1 MKLSLFSLCF
11 FYHLITFAAPIP
23 ATSTSRL
30 TDPSY
35 GLFFNQLGFTLKIE
49 KTPWI
54 LSHHDADLY
63 QEGFRFV
70 PEDKSRKL
78 ATVSVRMDKMSSQT
92 NFALYSKR
100 WMRDYTNYG
109 FDLLGYKEINF
120 GGGPALVV
128 DLVSRLKNRQLR
140 QIILNSKQKIAILTC
155 LDEQST
161 FSKTLPECNQ
171 IFSSFK
177 WL

>member
-1 MKLSLFSLCF
+1 MKQFLILILLFISI
-11 FYHLITFAAPIP
+11 YTEAAPIP

-35 GLFFNQLGFTLKIE
+35 GLFFNQLGFSLKIE

-54 LSHHDADLY
+54 LSHHDSELY

-70 PEDKSRKL
+70 PEDKNRKL
-78 ATVSVRMDKMSSQT
+78 ATVSVRMDKINPQT
-92 NFALYSKR
+92 NFSQYSKR

-109 FDLLGYKEINF
+109 FDLLGYKEVQF

-128 DLVSRLKNRQLR
+128 DLISRSKNRQLR
-140 QIILNSKQKIAILTC
+140 QVILNSKQKIAILTC
-155 LDEQST
+155 LDEQVS

-171 IFSSFK
+171 IFSTFK